1 MLDST
6 KFVKWFKKHDNIA
19 GYVILFFLSA
29 IFAGVYDYVNGET
42 RNARDK
48 IISLRSDLE
57 SKNNSIDYYKKGL
70 NNNWKRL
77 DDYKKYIQEYELEKK
92 ELINNLNSHMKN
104 KDFYDSLK
112 TILFFIWL
120 LSCLFYLIIRPL
132 FIIKLLDKTKEWT
145 NLYYDLLNTINKENK
160 HFNKDSKCFIVFERS
175 YEKKYSEYEKTN
187 TYLFLNVFYIHINEQ
202 DLIFQKFQL
211 NFESMTTLEIEKF
224 SWPRNLLK
232 SINQNHFENY
242 IVNLD
247 TNQKHSFEYFSNLI
261 LENKLGPSVIMPI
274 FNPLTEQELYDYSK
288 LLMKHE

>member
-19 GYVILFFLSA
+19 GYLLLIVLSA
-29 IFAGVYDYVNGET
+29 IFVCVYGTVSTEAKIT
-42 RNARDK
+42 KHK
-48 IISLRSDLE
+48 IISLQSDLE
-57 SKNNSIDYYKKGL
+57 SKNNSIDYYKKEL

-92 ELINNLNSHMKN
+92 ELKNNLNSHMKD
-104 KDFYDSLK
+104 KDFYDSVK
-112 TILFFIWL
+112 TISFSIWL

-160 HFNKDSKCFIVFERS
+160 HFNKNSKCFIVFERS
-175 YEKKYSEYEKTN
+175 YEKKYSDYEKTN
-187 TYLFLNVFYIHINEQ
+187 TYLLLNVFYIHINEQ

-261 LENKLGPSVIMPI
+261 LENKLGPSVIVPI
-274 FNPLTEQELYDYSK
+274 LNPLTEQELYDYSK
-288 LLMKHE
+288 LLIKHE

>member
-175 YEKKYSEYEKTN
+175 YEKNIQSMKKQ
-187 TYLFLNVFYIHINEQ
+187 I
-202 DLIFQKFQL
+202 LI
-211 NFESMTTLEIEKF
+211 
-224 SWPRNLLK
+224 
-232 SINQNHFENY
+232 
-242 IVNLD
+242 
-247 TNQKHSFEYFSNLI
+247 YF
-261 LENKLGPSVIMPI
+261 
-274 FNPLTEQELYDYSK
+274 
-288 LLMKHE
+288 